1 MLSNSASL
9 DPYVPTPGA
18 APSSTAYYGPRFDYD
33 PVTLLPRGFLVE
45 EQRTNSLKQSADF
58 PGAEWS
64 VTGVASRTNN
74 SIAPDGLTT
83 GCTVVEDTAT
93 SVHWV
98 LAAGTNRPTPGNVA
112 TTTSV
117 YLKAGTRRY
126 VNFSVEN
133 SGNGYNATVDTV
145 GWSITQ
151 QGLTGTGWVS
161 GSATLS
167 AAGNGWYRLAI
178 TVTPPAATSVS
189 LLIAGAPASS
199 SVRQVSYTGDGS
211 TWIIWGAQLEAG
223 AFATSYI
230 PTIASTVTRSAD
242 VATITGSL
250 FSQWYNQPEGGF
262 IVEADTVQS
271 VDPSATAASDGTL
284 NNRIQLFFGAA
295 SHLFVRVGGVT
306 QADLDAGSITLN
318 TPAKLAAAYK
328 LNDFAA
334 SLNGGAAVTDTSG
347 SLPTADRL
355 SIGTNPSAAAQL
367 NGHIRSIRYVPVRA
381 ADFQLQA
388 LTAPPELLSLNIYDR
403 FNDLVLDRAGQT
415 IEVR

>member
-1 MLSNSASL
+1 
-9 DPYVPTPGA
+9 V
-18 APSSTAYYGPRFDYD
+18 
-33 PVTLLPRGFLVE
+33 
-45 EQRTNSLKQSADF
+45 
-58 PGAEWS
+58 
-64 VTGVASRTNN
+64 
-74 SIAPDGLTT
+74 SI
-83 GCTVVEDTAT
+83 
-93 SVHWV
+93 
-98 LAAGTNRPTPGNVA
+98 
-112 TTTSV
+112 TTS
-117 YLKAGTRRY
+117 AGITALQFW
-126 VNFSVEN
+126 VEGFS
-133 SGNGYNATVDTV
+133 
-145 GWSITQ
+145 Q
-151 QGLTGTGWVS
+151 
-161 GSATLS
+161 
-167 AAGNGWYRLAI
+167 AI
-178 TVTPPAATSVS
+178 DV
-189 LLIAGAPASS
+189 
-199 SVRQVSYTGDGS
+199 
-211 TWIIWGAQLEAG
+211 WGAQLEAG

-250 FSQWYNQPEGGF
+250 FSQWYNQSEGGF

-381 ADFQLQA
+381 ADFQLQQV
-388 LTAPPELLSLNIYDR
+388 T
-403 FNDLVLDRAGQT
+403 T
-415 IEVR
+415 